1 MKQYWRF
8 YWPLALTGIGLVLSV
23 QFQNA
28 ILARYPE
35 AVKELAVLAIAYGI
49 YGFFNASLAFVAQLT
64 NVYARSHEAN
74 RRVNIF
80 VAIASLTIAS
90 PLFFISATNI
100 GSELISLAFQIE
112 SELVHQVR

>member
-49 YGFFNASLAFVAQLT
+49 YAVPET
-64 NVYARSHEAN
+64 
-74 RRVNIF
+74 
-80 VAIASLTIAS
+80 
-90 PLFFISATNI
+90 FFIDADGNVVHKVAGPI
-100 GSELISLAFQIE
+100 GAEEMMSTLQGML
-112 SELVHQVR
+112 